1 MANIFQRWL
10 SALRLG
16 CLAAGTCFLLLSV
29 GLGIHTKLFIQ
40 NAATATGTV
49 TQLTAVQDND
59 HQTMYAPTFEF
70 RSQDGALRSV
80 NSTTSS
86 NPAGFTVGEIVPV
99 LYKASNPADASI
111 ATPGELWGF
120 TVAFGLA
127 GIVTLS
133 VGLALTL
140 IRRRRLNA
148 SLTQPKEI
156 NVH

>member
-59 HQTMYAPTFEF
+59 HQTMYAPT
-70 RSQDGALRSV
+70 
-80 NSTTSS
+80 
-86 NPAGFTVGEIVPV
+86 FTVGEIVPV